1 MIQVDANTWTA
12 TFTQSGSAAPSISI
26 ANGAYSDAV
35 GNAGIGDVLDGTDG
49 FIFNPAAVDL
59 IGAITIPADVNGD
72 GIINA
77 SELGTDGTVDAQVAL
92 TGATLGSTVTIN
104 GTAYT
109 VTQADLDVGFIT
121 APISVTADGALTITA
136 TATDAQGNVDSS
148 SKRDCGYSSG

>member
-1 MIQVDANTWTA
+1 NESAQSPALTVTVDTLAPTLSISTSDLVLGSGEITTITFEFNEPVIGFVSTDIVTTGGTLSNLIQVDANTWTA

-72 GIINA
+72 GI
-77 SELGTDGTVDAQVAL
+77 
-92 TGATLGSTVTIN
+92 
-104 GTAYT
+104 
-109 VTQADLDVGFIT
+109 
-121 APISVTADGALTITA
+121 
-136 TATDAQGNVDSS
+136 
-148 SKRDCGYSSG
+148 

>member
-1 MIQVDANTWTA
+1 TLSISTSDLVLGSGEITTITFEFNEPVIGFVSTDIVTTGGTLSNLIQVDANTWTA

-77 SELGTDGTVDAQVAL
+77 
-92 TGATLGSTVTIN
+92 
-104 GTAYT
+104 
-109 VTQADLDVGFIT
+109 
-121 APISVTADGALTITA
+121 
-136 TATDAQGNVDSS
+136 
-148 SKRDCGYSSG
+148 